1 MTFEVLVS
9 GTLTAKP
16 CSSFSVHVWQYDMF
30 YNQNNISPM
39 QYLEGMELLGI
50 SYISSPEIGFLK
62 GLAQKVDKARIKLI
76 FKFQEPEAV
85 EPTTNQTYGTILKN
99 LEGIKAFA
107 SGILVPK
114 TYIWPVT
121 KDMYLLP
128 ATSLVSDAHKQG
140 LQVYA
145 YTFANDLPGSYNYSY
160 DPSVEYLQFIDN
172 GNFSVDGVFT
182 EFPPTASEAVGKM
195 KSKLKSKNCTDTK

>member
-1 MTFEVLVS
+1 
-9 GTLTAKP
+9 
-16 CSSFSVHVWQYDMF
+16 MF
-30 YNQNNISPM
+30 YNQHNISPM
-39 QYLEGMELLGI
+39 QYLEGMKFSGI
-50 SYISSPEIGFLK
+50 TYISSPEISFLK

-76 FKFQEPEAV
+76 FKFQEPETV
-85 EPTTNQTYGTILKN
+85 EPTTNQTYGEILKN

-114 TYIWPVT
+114 TYIWPVN
-121 KDMYLLP
+121 KDKYLLP
-128 ATSLVSDAHKQG
+128 PTSLVTDAHKQG

-182 EFPPTASEAVGKM
+182 DFPPTASEAVGKI
-195 KSKLKSKNCTDTK
+195 KTELQSENCTDTNN